1 METILLIFYEPESF
15 LFADFMLELIKE
27 NIFKKENDILK
38 CTSEFFIL
46 IYLLPQVQISNAGV
60 MSHNLL

>member
-1 METILLIFYEPESF
+1 METILVIFYEPESF
-15 LFADFMLELIKE
+15 LFVDKMLELIKE

-38 CTSEFFIL
+38 CTSEYFTL

>member
-1 METILLIFYEPESF
+1 METILLLFYEPESF
-15 LFADFMLELIKE
+15 LSADFMLELIKE

>member
-15 LFADFMLELIKE
+15 LFADFMLDLIKE

>member
-15 LFADFMLELIKE
+15 LFADLMLELIKE

-46 IYLLPQVQISNAGV
+46 IYLLPQVQISNVGV